1 MPGQTLKQLV
11 VLAVPFLVLIV
22 HVAWRFW
29 LRTRPTVRKANPD
42 AGRTVFQ
49 PMQEIRAFFLLT
61 AFLIV
66 CFFAYCWSSCEP
78 RERWLGYVCFGLLL
92 GLAFLYPR
100 TLVID
105 MQGLV
110 SRHWL
115 GREKCIRWED
125 VAELHYV
132 MDKRSLKVRDKEN
145 RTIVHR
151 IFHPEPVRFRDFVRE
166 RTRLPLKITHR
177 RSLKS
182 RTIEL
187 PYRDQR

>member
-1 MPGQTLKQLV
+1 MPGQSLKQLV
-11 VLAVPFLVLIV
+11 VFAVPFLVLIV
-22 HVAWRFW
+22 HAAWRLW
-29 LRTRPTVRKANPD
+29 LRTRPIVRKANPD

-61 AFLIV
+61 ALLIL

-78 RERWLGYVCFGLLL
+78 RERWLEYVSFGLVL

-105 MQGLV
+105 MQGVV

-115 GREKCIRWED
+115 GREKIIRWED
-125 VAELHYV
+125 VAELHYA
-132 MDKRSLKVRDKEN
+132 MDKRSLEIRDREN

-151 IFHPEPVRFRDFVRE
+151 IFHPEPVTFRDFARD